1 MASGRV
7 LSPDFW
13 TDAAM
18 IALPIP
24 VRLFYIGTWNFACSA
39 GHIKDDPLQI
49 RLQVLPADDID
60 GAGFVQQLVDA
71 GRMSRFQLTDGSR
84 WLLIPR
90 MARWQKQDK
99 RFQSRCP
106 ACRENDNHTESH
118 QISRENPETPQL
130 SAQGG
135 RGEGRGKQG
144 EGTPAPH
151 CTKHPGGTNT
161 PCGPC
166 RTARLSYEGYLQA
179 KKTEKPTVPEVR
191 ADPMCSKHPNW
202 PLPCDKCSREDS

>member
-1 MASGRV
+1 MASGRM

-18 IALPIP
+18 IELPIP

-49 RLQVLPADDID
+49 RLQVLPADNID
-60 GAGFVQQLVDA
+60 GAGFVQQLVDS
-71 GRMSRFQLTDGSR
+71 GRMVRFSLRDGSR
-84 WLLIPR
+84 WLLIRR

-106 ACRENDNHTESH
+106 ACREHDDSPGRVGENSES
-118 QISRENPETPQL
+118 PQL

-135 RGEGRGKQG
+135 GGVGLGDKGEEESASAHTPRCPKHPDDTDRPCLACKNARLAYEAWESEQKRRRSTVPDIRRPETCTIHAEYVLPCNRCK
-144 EGTPAPH
+144 EGT
-151 CTKHPGGTNT
+151 
-161 PCGPC
+161 
-166 RTARLSYEGYLQA
+166 
-179 KKTEKPTVPEVR
+179 
-191 ADPMCSKHPNW
+191 
-202 PLPCDKCSREDS
+202 

>member
-49 RLQVLPADDID
+49 RLQVLPADNID
-60 GAGFVQQLVDA
+60 GAEYVQALVDA
-71 GRMSRFQLTDGSR
+71 GRMERFQLGDGSR

-106 ACRENDNHTESH
+106 ACREADHTDSPGRFGVLPN
-118 QISRENPETPQL
+118 SPQL

-135 RGEGRGKQG
+135 GGGGRGKQG

-151 CTKHPGGTNT
+151 CPKHPGGTDT

-179 KKTEKPTVPEVR
+179 KKAEKPTVPDIKR
-191 ADPMCSKHPNW
+191 DGDCTLHNW
-202 PLPCDKCSREDS
+202 PMPCPKCEESL